1 MKMYFIL
8 YLIETIK
15 KEKEKGIKSSTNNKS
30 SIKLLFLH
38 TNFVHQ
44 RNDEED
50 EDLGKKI
57 TNTLT
62 HLP

>member
-8 YLIETIK
+8 YLIEKIK
-15 KEKEKGIKSSTNNKS
+15 NEKEKGIKSSTNNKS

-57 TNTLT
+57 TNTLP

>member
-8 YLIETIK
+8 YLIEKIK